1 MLSRF
6 IFKQIIAPDLFL
18 QIIDSD
24 DFLFANCLF
33 RSLSVTH
40 FVNCHQGRRVASIL
54 ERRCGSEDESRT
66 IWPHAF
72 HIWSCSEASIRRF
85 WGIKVFSFVKMD
97 LPEHCVALKISTQQL
112 RPSGSQRET
121 TKGVASLQQSRLTGH
136 GRYFISPIFI
146 FPGRMIILE
155 AMQWPLQSSL
165 ELNPN
170 LDWDFPSIERAW
182 YEW

>member
-1 MLSRF
+1 MDRCYQDLARQAILESWTQSRKSTGKFKMLSRF
-6 IFKQIIAPDLFL
+6 IFLQIIAPDLFL
-18 QIIDSD
+18 QIIVLD

-33 RSLSVTH
+33 RSFSVTH

-85 WGIKVFSFVKMD
+85 WGIQVFFFCKMD
-97 LPEHCVALKISTQQL
+97 LSKHCVALMISTQQL

-121 TKGVASLQQSRLTGH
+121 TKGVASLQQSR
-136 GRYFISPIFI
+136 
-146 FPGRMIILE
+146 
-155 AMQWPLQSSL
+155 
-165 ELNPN
+165 
-170 LDWDFPSIERAW
+170 
-182 YEW
+182 

>member
-85 WGIKVFSFVKMD
+85 WGIKVFSFVKWTCLNIVWHWWFQLNNSGQVVHRGRQPKELPVFSNQGKLGMEGIWFLPFSFFQVEWSYWRLCSGLSD
-97 LPEHCVALKISTQQL
+97 LRWNWIQIWTEISQ
-112 RPSGSQRET
+112 
-121 TKGVASLQQSRLTGH
+121 
-136 GRYFISPIFI
+136 I
-146 FPGRMIILE
+146 
-155 AMQWPLQSSL
+155 
-165 ELNPN
+165 
-170 LDWDFPSIERAW
+170 
-182 YEW
+182 